1 MIPEEINPPHEDST
15 VVTVFRCVRR
25 KATARAKAVVLDPMG
40 GIGINV
46 SWCKFDLW

>member
-25 KATARAKAVVLDPMG
+25 KATARAKALDPMG
-40 GIGINV
+40 GKGINV
-46 SWCKFDLW
+46 SWVQV